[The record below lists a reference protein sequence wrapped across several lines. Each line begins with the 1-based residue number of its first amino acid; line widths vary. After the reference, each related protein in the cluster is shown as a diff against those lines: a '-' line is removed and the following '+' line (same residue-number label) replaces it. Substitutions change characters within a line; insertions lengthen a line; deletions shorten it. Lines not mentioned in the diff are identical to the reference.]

1 VKIAGLGWM
10 EEKANKGNTEP
21 YHNQHIILYGQQA
34 KQRAIA
40 YADWL
45 VTTINDSIPDGHY
58 HNPTLAL

>member
-1 VKIAGLGWM
+1 M

-21 YHNQHIILYGQQA
+21 YHNQHNILYGQQA

-45 VTTINDSIPDGHY
+45 MTTMIAYLMATGHY
-58 HNPTLAL
+58 HNPTLAP